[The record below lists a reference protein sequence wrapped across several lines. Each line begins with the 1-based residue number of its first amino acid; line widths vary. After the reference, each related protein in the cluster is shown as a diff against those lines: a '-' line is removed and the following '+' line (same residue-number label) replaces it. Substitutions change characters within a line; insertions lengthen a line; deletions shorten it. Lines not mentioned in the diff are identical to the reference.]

1 MARRSASAG
10 ASPPGRP
17 AEPAE
22 PVEPVEASA
31 ETWAALRATL
41 GVAEVVIC
49 CGSGGVG
56 KTTTAAVLGLQLAAE
71 GRRAVVVTIDPA
83 KRLADALGLAGGL
96 TNDPA
101 RLAVDGPGELW
112 AMMLDTAATFD
123 GLVRAN
129 APSAE
134 QAQRIL
140 DNRFYRNIA
149 GALSGTQEYMAAE
162 RLHSLHQDDR
172 FDVVIVDTPPT
183 RNALDFL
190 EAPGTLARFL
200 DHPLFKLM
208 MMPTRR
214 GLKVLNVAAQPML
227 RTIGKVV
234 GGDVLADAIAFFQ
247 AFDGMERGF
256 RDRADEVM
264 TLLQSGETKY
274 VLVAAPKT
282 DTIDEARYF
291 AGRLAHAGVA
301 VAALVVNRSTPVFGT
316 PSSPRPSTGR
326 ATRTSTSD
334 RNPDAD
340 DVALWANYDELVAI
354 ARAERDQLEPLVR
367 DTAPAPVSW
376 VPMLAGDVHDISGMH
391 EIRRLLFGPDGS
403 SG

>member
-1 MARRSASAG
+1 MNATDVPVDEATH
-10 ASPPGRP
+10 GR
-17 AEPAE
+17 
-22 PVEPVEASA
+22 
-31 ETWAALRATL
+31 ALEVAL
-41 GVAEVVIC
+41 DGAEVIVC

-56 KTTTAAVLGLQLAAE
+56 KTTTAAVLGLHLAAL
-71 GRRAVVVTIDPA
+71 GRRVVVVTIDPA
-83 KRLADALGLAGGL
+83 KRLADALGLADGL

-101 RLAVDGPGELW
+101 RLDIGADVTGELW

-129 APSAE
+129 APSPE
-134 QAQRIL
+134 QAERIL
-140 DNRFYRNIA
+140 TNRFYRNIA

-162 RLHSLHQDDR
+162 RLHALHDDDR

-200 DHPLFKLM
+200 DHPLFKLL

-214 GLKVLNVAAQPML
+214 GLKVLNVAAQPVL

-247 AFDGMERGF
+247 AFDGMETGF
-256 RDRADEVM
+256 RDRADAVM
-264 TLLQSGETKY
+264 TLLRSPATRY
-274 VLVAAPKT
+274 ALVAAPKR

-291 AGRLAHAGVA
+291 AGRLADAGVD
-301 VAALVVNRSTPVFGT
+301 VAALVVNRSTPVFPVPAT
-316 PSSPRPSTGR
+316 PRPKRPGR
-326 ATRTSTSD
+326 AV
-334 RNPDAD
+334 A
-340 DVALWANYDELVAI
+340 ALWANHDELA
-354 ARAERDQLEPLVR
+354 ATAAAERAQLAPLV
-367 DTAPAPVSW
+367 DDVAPAPVAW
-376 VPMLAGDVHDISGMH
+376 VPMLSGDVHDVAGLH
-391 EIRRLLFGPDGS
+391 EIRRLLFGPDRP